1 MQGLDWGAIY
11 GRLLSESELDNSP
24 QIEDTD
30 AGSGEFDYLPG
41 INHPYRLGD
50 DRRRC
55 CECLNRAWNGRCIAV
70 SSGLVVAA
78 RGYTPNPEWLR
89 RCEGYKP
96 CKSDP
101 DQRNG
106 RDRWPGI
113 WAFK

>member
-1 MQGLDWGAIY
+1 
-11 GRLLSESELDNSP
+11 
-24 QIEDTD
+24 
-30 AGSGEFDYLPG
+30 
-41 INHPYRLGD
+41 
-50 DRRRC
+50 
-55 CECLNRAWNGRCIAV
+55 
-70 SSGLVVAA
+70 LVVAA